1 MGPTLEGYLKGFV
14 SLHEQIPQFSVKWRA
29 RASRLDVMCQAG
41 HRLLRDQESVAVVSR
56 WSQDT
61 LPPCRC
67 HGSPDLAAP
76 VTEQCVMSLRALKMK
91 AEVPIVNILVPC

>member
-1 MGPTLEGYLKGFV
+1 MET
-14 SLHEQIPQFSVKWRA
+14 

-41 HRLLRDQESVAVVSR
+41 HRLLGDPGECGCGFQGGPRTPCLPAAVTV
-56 WSQDT
+56 
-61 LPPCRC
+61 LPTA
-67 HGSPDLAAP
+67 LLP